1 MIRLDARSL
10 PVARRER
17 HSMRSMIHVR
27 SVVTALVLA
36 GCGSSSSGG
45 DGTPAGASGASAA
58 GSGGTGAAGG
68 SAGGTSAGGSGASA
82 GGTSVGGSG
91 ANAGGTSVG
100 GSAGS
105 SAGGSSAGGTSA
117 GGTSAGGTSAGGTS
131 AGSGGGLSCAIK
143 SSACDLCGKGAC
155 KAAGGA
161 CKGDA
166 ACQSAIATFVE
177 CACNDQMTATSAK
190 PCLDAFAATDATS
203 KGLAD
208 CIAQNCAAPCGF

>member
-117 GGTSAGGTSAGGTS
+117 GGTSAGGTSAG
-131 AGSGGGLSCAIK
+131 SGGGLSCAIK